1 MGTWL
6 GAMGF
11 VFLMGRL
18 KEGSSVRRFALELPL
33 MNLVY
38 LLIPLMWLNG
48 LSAGGEVAR
57 LWLMLL
63 LGLLGCGVLASI
75 YIHRFKDGGNLT
87 PNKLSLFALS
97 WFVVDSLPALANFPI
112 EITSIG
118 IIIAIFV
125 QIPARFYLPRKRD
138 EKRFE
143 LSTLKVLL
151 PLYLIYLILVAVWPT
166 TQPFHDWQLKTNFQ
180 ELSFNGRV
188 VFTFRFIELIAAFT
202 LFGYMIAEMR
212 GRKKESL
219 TTILA
224 LIFFITLSCSVV
236 IEMTTGYSP
245 LLASNI
251 LEILFMTGS
260 GVYGAMIYR
269 LQLTAIQ
276 HL

>member
-1 MGTWL
+1 M
-6 GAMGF
+6 
-11 VFLMGRL
+11 
-18 KEGSSVRRFALELPL
+18 
-33 MNLVY
+33 
-38 LLIPLMWLNG
+38 
-48 LSAGGEVAR
+48 
-57 LWLMLL
+57 
-63 LGLLGCGVLASI
+63 
-75 YIHRFKDGGNLT
+75 
-87 PNKLSLFALS
+87 
-97 WFVVDSLPALANFPI
+97 
-112 EITSIG
+112 
-118 IIIAIFV
+118 
-125 QIPARFYLPRKRD
+125 D

-143 LSTLKVLL
+143 LPTLKVIL
-151 PLYLIYLILVAVWPT
+151 PLYLICPILVAVWPT
-166 TQPFHDWQLKTNFQ
+166 TLPFQEWQLKTNFQ